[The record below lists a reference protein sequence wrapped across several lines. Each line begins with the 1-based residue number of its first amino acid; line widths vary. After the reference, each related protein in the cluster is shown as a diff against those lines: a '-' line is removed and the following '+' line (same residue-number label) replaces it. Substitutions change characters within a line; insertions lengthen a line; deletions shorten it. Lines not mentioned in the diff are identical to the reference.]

1 MPNNQVGIRDMLRHG
16 DVCVTCIEVIEFDSP
31 AIPHQG
37 NGRGQVR
44 MCKKCEGMAI
54 YSDVR
59 ARVEQGTERV

>member
-1 MPNNQVGIRDMLRHG
+1 MERVGIRELLRHG
-16 DVCVTCIEVIEFDSP
+16 DVCVACIEVIEFDEP

-44 MCKKCEGMAI
+44 MCRKCEGMAI

-59 ARVEQGTERV
+59 ARVEQGIEVV